1 MVIMLD
7 SKRQKKMSKT
17 NQNWIILFALQFLI
31 GLTGCNDDP
40 QPNSSAVN
48 NSKPNIS
55 INEGPDLSI
64 TDYNILFVGNSLTIY
79 NDLPGL
85 VVIEGEKK
93 GLDIGV
99 RSVTTG
105 GYTLERHWNNGIL
118 QKEIASGLFD
128 FVVIQEGTSAS
139 LNGRANMIKYGT
151 KIKEQCDEYNSKLA
165 FFMVWPSVNNYHRFN
180 EVIRNYRDVASGL
193 DAILCPVG
201 IAWKEYIDETGDYS
215 YYDSDQHHPSLAGSQ
230 VAAEV
235 IFSALFE

>member
-1 MVIMLD
+1 MTA
-7 SKRQKKMSKT
+7 T
-17 NQNWIILFALQFLI
+17 NQKWIILLALQFFMN
-31 GLTGCNDDP
+31 LTGCKDDS
-40 QPNSSAVN
+40 QSFSNSVN

-55 INEGPDLSI
+55 VNEGPDLSA

-85 VVIEGEKK
+85 VVVEGERN

-118 QKEIASGLFD
+118 QKEIATGLFD

-139 LNGRANMIKYGT
+139 LTGRSNMIKFGK
-151 KIKEQCDEYNSKLA
+151 KIKEQCDQYDSKLA
-165 FFMVWPSVNNYHRFN
+165 FFMTWPSINNYHRFD
-180 EVIRNYRDVASGL
+180 EVIRNYRDVATGL
-193 DAILCPVG
+193 DAFLCPVG

-215 YYDSDQHHPSLAGSQ
+215 YYDTDQHHPSLAGSQ

-235 IFSALFE
+235 IYTTLFE

>member
-1 MVIMLD
+1 MTA
-7 SKRQKKMSKT
+7 T
-17 NQNWIILFALQFLI
+17 NQKWIILLALQFL
-31 GLTGCNDDP
+31 LSLAGCKDDAEP
-40 QPNSSAVN
+40 ISNSVN

-55 INEGPDLSI
+55 VNEGPDLSA
-64 TDYNILFVGNSLTIY
+64 TDFNILFVGNSQTIY

-93 GLDIGV
+93 GVDIGV

-118 QKEIASGLFD
+118 QNEIASGLFD

-151 KIKEQCDEYNSKLA
+151 KIKEQCDKYNSKLA
-165 FFMVWPSVNNYHRFN
+165 FFMTWPSVNNYHRFD
-180 EVIRNYRDVASGL
+180 EVIRNYRDVATGL

-201 IAWKEYIDETGDYS
+201 VAWKEYIDATGDFS
-215 YYDSDQHHPSLAGSQ
+215 YYDPDGSHPSLAGSQ

-235 IFSALFE
+235 IYSTLFE